1 MDCSESRKRVSGSA
15 PHKYMYGII
24 LREGKIDFA
33 AKGVYGSDVYCL
45 PHCEIGAIISDISD
59 LELEIAEENILAQE
73 RVVEAMMENA
83 PILPMRFGTIV
94 DGEEKVLAMLKN
106 YYHDFVENLQRV
118 RGKVELGVKILWEP
132 IAVRE
137 EIIHLNHKIKT
148 IRQTLEKLS
157 PSKRYLQEKLEG
169 HLIETATQGRADALV
184 TNIHARLKRC
194 AEDSCLRK
202 MVSPKM
208 ILNASYLVLR
218 ERVDDFRKEFQS
230 VRKQHRR
237 LAFLY
242 SGPWPPYSFIT
253 VKAQEKIL
261 SVEE

>member
-1 MDCSESRKRVSGSA
+1 MNCSESRKRVSGSA

-24 LREGKIDFA
+24 LHEGKIDFA

-45 PHCEIGAIISDISD
+45 PHREIGAIISDISD

-73 RVVEAMMENA
+73 RVIEEMMENA

-132 IAVRE
+132 N
-137 EIIHLNHKIKT
+137 EIRGEIVDLNEKVKM
-148 IRQTLEKLS
+148 IRQGLEKLS
-157 PSKRYLQEKLEG
+157 PSRRYMQEKLEEY
-169 HLIETATQGRADALV
+169 LIERATRRRAKVLIADV
-184 TNIHARLKRC
+184 HLKLERC
-194 AEDSCLRK
+194 AEDSCLKK

-218 ERVDDFRKEFQS
+218 ERVDDFRREFQG

-253 VKAQEKIL
+253 VEPQEKN
-261 SVEE
+261 